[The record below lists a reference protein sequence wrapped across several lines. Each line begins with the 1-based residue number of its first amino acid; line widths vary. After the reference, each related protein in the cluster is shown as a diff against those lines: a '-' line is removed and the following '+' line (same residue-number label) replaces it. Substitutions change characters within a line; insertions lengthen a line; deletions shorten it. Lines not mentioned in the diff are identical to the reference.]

1 MNESIGIKNNNINER
16 KKINNTIL
24 RQNQKIVSILKRFL
38 DYLPTSLL
46 KLIFEKNI
54 LTNEKIITPLEY
66 KFNSCFI
73 FIDIREIN
81 KDYIINRNDINK
93 EFCEYIYSYVNK
105 NIEGLASI
113 LNDYGCDFIIYGTGI
128 LSFIIPDFEEEKF
141 REKDN
146 SKIFNRM
153 LKMILCALEIRKHFE
168 SKKCIK
174 IKIGISY
181 GECKFIILDNK
192 GNTNYYDYSIV
203 NRHSFKNIEFMS
215 DNNNKYIF
223 NINNLFLNI
232 NNNLHFYYFL
242 LGKSLG
248 DCCKYSKIGEESQIT
263 IDQKIY
269 NYISDY
275 IEVEEVE
282 TFERTKLY
290 KVIRQIQSLKLQ
302 KHISS
307 YISKLN
313 YSDKLI
319 ISKKDIILNFAPN
332 FIFRTIGEKGYIL
345 NPK

>member
-1 MNESIGIKNNNINER
+1 MNV
-16 KKINNTIL
+16 IL
-24 RQNQKIVSILKRFL
+24 LFL
-38 DYLPTSLL
+38 V
-46 KLIFEKNI
+46 
-54 LTNEKIITPLEY
+54 LEY
-66 KFNSCFI
+66 FLLFYLISKKKNLGKKTTQKF
-73 FIDIREIN
+73 
-81 KDYIINRNDINK
+81 
-93 EFCEYIYSYVNK
+93 
-105 NIEGLASI
+105 L
-113 LNDYGCDFIIYGTGI
+113 
-128 LSFIIPDFEEEKF
+128 
-141 REKDN
+141 
-146 SKIFNRM
+146 NRM

-168 SKKCIK
+168 SKKCLK

-203 NRHSFKNIEFMS
+203 NKHSFKNIEFIMS

-223 NINNLFLNI
+223 NINNLFLNT
-232 NNNLHFYYFL
+232 NNNLHFFYFL

-263 IDQKIY
+263 IDQNIY

-302 KHISS
+302 KNISS

-313 YSDKLI
+313 YFDKLI
-319 ISKKDIILNFAPN
+319 ISKKIILNFAPN
-332 FIFRTIGEKGYIL
+332 FIFRT
-345 NPK
+345 